1 MVEEGDCEGLE
12 IHQRMNPGRGT
23 RDEGR
28 EYQMKIQCNEMTG
41 GILCDLKIL
50 MYGNVLLD

>member
-1 MVEEGDCEGLE
+1 
-12 IHQRMNPGRGT
+12 MNPGRGT

-28 EYQMKIQCNEMTG
+28 ENQIKIQCNEMIG
-41 GILCDLKIL
+41 EMLCDLKIL